1 MGRAIDGVGRTRTSR
16 WIESADI
23 DGICHAGAHL
33 CSTIDDDD
41 VELAIA
47 IQTYPSATGPSRFP
61 RLPGLAGSSLAVAAR
76 GSG

>member
-47 IQTYPSATGPSRFP
+47 IQPYPSATAFQVSVRE
-61 RLPGLAGSSLAVAAR
+61 LLAGSSSCSR
-76 GSG
+76 EGSG